1 MKHTTLPL
9 VVITSS
15 CVSLISSSRI
25 LALFPYVGKSHFDVI
40 EPFVKEL
47 SARGHQVVVLG
58 HFPQKYPVVNYTDI
72 SLVGF
77 NTVDSKERVD
87 LKSISGIVVLKTTV
101 KEVAEFWEDFD
112 KILSFHTVQELLKS
126 EENV

>member
-1 MKHTTLPL
+1 M
-9 VVITSS
+9 
-15 CVSLISSSRI
+15 
-25 LALFPYVGKSHFDVI
+25 
-40 EPFVKEL
+40 
-47 SARGHQVVVLG
+47 VLG